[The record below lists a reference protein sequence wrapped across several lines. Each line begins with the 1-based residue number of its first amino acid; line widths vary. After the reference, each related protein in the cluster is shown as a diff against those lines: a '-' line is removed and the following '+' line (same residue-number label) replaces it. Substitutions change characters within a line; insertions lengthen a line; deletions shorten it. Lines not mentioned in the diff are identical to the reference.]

1 MGKFLMG
8 ILDMVAASIEGV
20 EKVMLTV
27 FLRNDRAVRFY
38 RKGGFKVD
46 ESSPLPRVL
55 RDGRTVKEAYVIL
68 SKAVDRR

>member
-8 ILDMVAASIEGV
+8 ILDTVAASIEGV

-38 RKGGFKVD
+38 QQGGFKTD
-46 ESSPLPRVL
+46 EYSPLPKVL
-55 RDGRTVKEAYVIL
+55 RDGRTVEEAYVIL
-68 SKAVDRR
+68 SKAVNR